1 MSDPGQEREAL
12 EELVRVKDLEEAMGA
27 LPIEYNRMKA
37 AAWEK
42 ARTALA
48 AREEPQGDVVERV
61 TASKI
66 RDGDYIWFDLTREFR
81 VVVGRKQGGYEDIGF
96 DLDDGPDDVLE
107 TCFQRSEFVLRR
119 LAAREE
125 PQADEMVERAAS
137 RLNVELNNR
146 LGRILSDS
154 EAGFV
159 VRMILVDAGR
169 LAAREDTERYGQKRG
184 TLDLIRNLANALE
197 TKEDAQDPL
206 QDAADEAL
214 LSEADML
221 LDRHG
226 MER

>member
-1 MSDPGQEREAL
+1 MSDPGQEHEAL
-12 EELVRVKDLEEAMGA
+12 EKLVRVKDLEEAMGA

-66 RDGDYIWFDLTREFR
+66 RDGDYIWFDLIREFR

-119 LAAREE
+119 LR
-125 PQADEMVERAAS
+125 S
-137 RLNVELNNR
+137 
-146 LGRILSDS
+146 
-154 EAGFV
+154 
-159 VRMILVDAGR
+159 
-169 LAAREDTERYGQKRG
+169 
-184 TLDLIRNLANALE
+184 
-197 TKEDAQDPL
+197 
-206 QDAADEAL
+206 
-214 LSEADML
+214 
-221 LDRHG
+221 
-226 MER
+226 